1 LKAKLIQQQQLQLA
15 KCYSSKTKTP
25 KKATTSLGK
34 KPENQKNKS
43 WRLLLL
49 LLLLLLVRK
58 KKRRIAAGAQK
69 TNKEK

>member
-43 WRLLLL
+43 WRLLP
-49 LLLLLLVRK
+49 LLLLLVRK

>member
-1 LKAKLIQQQQLQLA
+1 LGIPAKLIHQQQLQLA

-25 KKATTSLGK
+25 KKATNTLGNR
-34 KPENQKNKS
+34 PENQKNKS
-43 WRLLLL
+43 WRLL

-69 TNKEK
+69 TKKEK

>member
-1 LKAKLIQQQQLQLA
+1 LKTKLIQQQQLQLA

-25 KKATTSLGK
+25 KKATTTLGN

-49 LLLLLLVRK
+49 LLVRK
-58 KKRRIAAGAQK
+58 KKRRIAVGAQK
-69 TNKEK
+69 TKKEK